1 MVDQPQY
8 ITPEGF
14 NELEKR
20 LRYLTQAR
28 RAEVA
33 ERLHLA
39 VAEGG
44 DLTENAE
51 YEDAKNE
58 QAFVEGEIQR
68 LEMILNNAEVIE
80 NSGAGDEVTLG
91 SRVTVT
97 EKGSRETE
105 VYQIVGSAEARPGEG
120 RISAGSPLGKA
131 LLGAKVRQRVTV
143 QAPDGKHRL
152 HHQIDRVTRCG
163 ARHGGFERRALRSD
177 AAVLRLAGS
186 ARHRGRSGAGRASP
200 ARRPAPPAH

>member
-8 ITPEGF
+8 LTPEGF

-20 LRYLTQAR
+20 LRYLTQVR

-33 ERLHLA
+33 DRLHQA

-58 QAFVEGEIQR
+58 QAFIEGEIQR

-80 NSGAGDEVTLG
+80 NSGTGDEVTLG

-97 EKGSRETE
+97 EKGSREPE

-143 QAPDGKHRL
+143 QAPDGDIIFTIKS
-152 HHQIDRVTRCG
+152 I
-163 ARHGGFERRALRSD
+163 E
-177 AAVLRLAGS
+177 
-186 ARHRGRSGAGRASP
+186 
-200 ARRPAPPAH
+200 